1 MRSEGFEPSR
11 PVGAQALNL
20 PRMPFRHDR
29 VSAPGFEPG
38 KGARLELAAY
48 AVPPSALILASGIE
62 PDPSA
67 YRAAARTSDTNLG
80 QVFAPPTGIEPA

>member
-11 PVGAQALNL
+11 PGGAQALNL
-20 PRMPFRHDR
+20 SRMPFRHDR

-38 KGARLELAAY
+38 KERGLSSPRMP
-48 AVPPSALILASGIE
+48 VPPSALILASGIE

-67 YRAAARTSDTNLG
+67 YKAAARASEPR